1 LDIKVV
7 EDYSYKTLDRNE
19 YNKHQ
24 RKMEYPPK
32 LKRILEQELMEL
44 KEMIHNRVGPFD
56 HQTVMAYYTD
66 YQTKHLSKKN

>member
-1 LDIKVV
+1 
-7 EDYSYKTLDRNE
+7 
-19 YNKHQ
+19 
-24 RKMEYPPK
+24 MEYPPK